1 MPKRKCVFIAFLFI
15 FLMATTSMALMGDG
29 NNISKKLATSQD
41 DILLEKVTKDT
52 YHEVTVIS
60 STYLFNN
67 DKQEVVSSAENHCRP
82 SWFTTESKERL
93 SMGHAVELKE
103 KLQAIE
109 GCYLGQEKIK
119 EQIRILQE
127 ADLLSSNF
135 TYDRLAVYIEKKPP
149 SFFVRTRNA
158 VFGGPMLI
166 SHFTPFSRIY
176 GTGFNNVWFYNHTS
190 DEIDGFF
197 NRILVDSVV
206 AGMPTFL
213 GIGFTP
219 VFVTAV
225 DYRCSKVITDG
236 MYFPFVEFLTPCMG
250 TSIRVII
257 ETGYNLDIL
266 LFEIN
271 LDVCLFGFLGGSFVN
286 A

>member
-1 MPKRKCVFIAFLFI
+1 MSKRKCVFIVFLFI
-15 FLMATTSMALMGDG
+15 FLMATTSMALMGDR

-41 DILLEKVTKDT
+41 NILLEKATKAT
-52 YHEVTVIS
+52 YHEVAVIS

-67 DKQEVVSSAENHCRP
+67 DKHEVVFSAKNHCRS

-93 SMGHAVELKE
+93 SMGHAVELKG

-109 GCYLGQEKIK
+109 EHYLGQEKIK
-119 EQIRILQE
+119 EQIRVLQE

-135 TYDRLAVYIEKKPP
+135 TYDRLAVYMEKKPP

-158 VFGGPMLI
+158 IFGGPMLI

-197 NRILVDSVV
+197 NSMLVDSVI

-213 GIGFTP
+213 GVGFTP

-257 ETGYNLDIL
+257 ETDYCFDIL